1 MKKLKFTAMLLGCI
15 CMLLLGSLQIK
26 AAEVP
31 DPTDEFYVNDYADIL
46 DTAAKDH
53 IISVN
58 NRLYRDYD
66 VQLVVVTVEDLNGE
80 TLENYAHDVFNSW
93 GIGSKKTNRGILLV
107 LSKREDDYWITQGK
121 GLEKLMPSDMLG
133 DLLSENLEADFIK
146 KDYSAGVT
154 KTVDALEKKI
164 EKVVPVV
171 KEEKKDEKDKAT
183 AATSGTEHDEGS
195 SMSIFDAVIVLGIV
209 GGGAFAFKSY
219 RKKHPKQPREP
230 REPREPRRRREP
242 RRSTRHYADYYF
254 TDERYYNDPR
264 YYNFRC
270 AMLSGDSFLS
280 MHNIKAEQH
289 PLFLCNLYML
299 GKTLLTI
306 FLLKKHSL
314 LPDVFNNRP
323 CDDQQRYP

>member
-107 LSKREDDYWITQGK
+107 LAKCEDDYWITQGK

-133 DLLSENLEADFIK
+133 D
-146 KDYSAGVT
+146 
-154 KTVDALEKKI
+154 
-164 EKVVPVV
+164 
-171 KEEKKDEKDKAT
+171 
-183 AATSGTEHDEGS
+183 
-195 SMSIFDAVIVLGIV
+195 
-209 GGGAFAFKSY
+209 
-219 RKKHPKQPREP
+219 
-230 REPREPRRRREP
+230 
-242 RRSTRHYADYYF
+242 
-254 TDERYYNDPR
+254 
-264 YYNFRC
+264 
-270 AMLSGDSFLS
+270 
-280 MHNIKAEQH
+280 
-289 PLFLCNLYML
+289 
-299 GKTLLTI
+299 
-306 FLLKKHSL
+306 
-314 LPDVFNNRP
+314 
-323 CDDQQRYP
+323 